1 MRCLILYEIPADELA
16 NHLFLPNQPAAEY
29 TFDAFTQMLDDQQV
43 EVLVVTTVDATH
55 DRYIIP
61 ALKRGIRV
69 LTEKPMTTDIEKSKA
84 ILRAV
89 KETNNHLTVT
99 FVSTRLRFT
108 GLVFFLLSF
117 VSVARVR
124 EKRLIIDALSL
135 AHGIVLSNAY
145 VELPLQPG
153 PRTSLQTARPGCHRQ
168 THKRAL

>member
-1 MRCLILYEIPADELA
+1 L
-16 NHLFLPNQPAAEY
+16 HLPLQPAAEY

-55 DRYIIP
+55 DQYIIP

-99 FVSTRLRFT
+99 FVSTRLRLR
-108 GLVFFLLSF
+108 GLFFFS
-117 VSVARVR
+117 
-124 EKRLIIDALSL
+124 
-135 AHGIVLSNAY
+135 
-145 VELPLQPG
+145 
-153 PRTSLQTARPGCHRQ
+153 
-168 THKRAL
+168 